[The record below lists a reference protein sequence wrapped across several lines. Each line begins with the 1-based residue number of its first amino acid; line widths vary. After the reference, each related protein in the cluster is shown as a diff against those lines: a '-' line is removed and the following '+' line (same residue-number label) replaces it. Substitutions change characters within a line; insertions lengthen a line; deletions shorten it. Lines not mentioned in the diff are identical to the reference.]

1 MYKYELKYVFV
12 YGRLLWKIIC
22 DIFSFYF
29 WVYVVW
35 EKKSFKPIKPIK
47 STTKNR
53 TAICRKTNPKW
64 YASILIMRKP
74 TSIGSVINLAK
85 HRADRTAHTSTSSL
99 TFLLAML
106 VSQLVPQFVLQLV
119 QLCQNYPFSPSSQ
132 ATTGIFLSIDTYL
145 FIYTSKIWKEN
156 SKNNKVVLYLVNP
169 FLFMKG

>member
-1 MYKYELKYVFV
+1 MFLCMAGCCEKLFVMFLVFTFVFV
-12 YGRLLWKIIC
+12 L
-22 DIFSFYF
+22 S
-29 WVYVVW
+29 
-35 EKKSFKPIKPIK
+35 EKKCFKLTKPIK

-74 TSIGSVINLAK
+74 TSIGSVIKLAK

-106 VSQLVPQFVLQLV
+106 VSQLVPQLV

-145 FIYTSKIWKEN
+145 FIYTSKI
-156 SKNNKVVLYLVNP
+156 
-169 FLFMKG
+169 

>member
-1 MYKYELKYVFV
+1 MFLCMAGGCEKLFVMFLVFTFVFV
-12 YGRLLWKIIC
+12 L
-22 DIFSFYF
+22 S
-29 WVYVVW
+29 
-35 EKKSFKPIKPIK
+35 EKKCFKLTKPIK
-47 STTKNR
+47 STAKNR
-53 TAICRKTNPKW
+53 TAICRKTNPKR

-85 HRADRTAHTSTSSL
+85 HWADRTAHTSTSSL

-106 VSQLVPQFVLQLV
+106 VSQLVPQFVPQLV
-119 QLCQNYPFSPSSQ
+119 QLCQNYPFSPSSH

>member
-1 MYKYELKYVFV
+1 MSWNMLLCMAGCCEKLFVMFLVFTFVFV
-12 YGRLLWKIIC
+12 L
-22 DIFSFYF
+22 S
-29 WVYVVW
+29 
-35 EKKSFKPIKPIK
+35 EKKCFKLTKPIK

-106 VSQLVPQFVLQLV
+106 VSQLVPQFV
-119 QLCQNYPFSPSSQ
+119 P
-132 ATTGIFLSIDTYL
+132 
-145 FIYTSKIWKEN
+145 
-156 SKNNKVVLYLVNP
+156 
-169 FLFMKG
+169 